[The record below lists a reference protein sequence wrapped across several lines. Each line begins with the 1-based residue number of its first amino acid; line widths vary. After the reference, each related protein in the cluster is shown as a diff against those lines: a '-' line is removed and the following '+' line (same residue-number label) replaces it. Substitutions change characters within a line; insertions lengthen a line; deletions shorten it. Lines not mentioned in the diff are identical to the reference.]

1 MKKNILI
8 SLLATTTIFNSL
20 LTSERR
26 NSDVSLDSTNSLSSE
41 NHELCS
47 ISDLSLPEENDN
59 QLNGIPQHNYSSTVQ
74 TLCSIDR
81 VLWNLKTKTDVE
93 RIKEAIEF
101 ISENKITKLSHA
113 LSTHKILL
121 SRPEIMMA
129 AIKRKNAPAL
139 RVFLSYLDEDNLQE
153 KTADQQSKEKTQ
165 LRILAPHIKSI
176 LKYIEKGK
184 SHIREDKKL
193 KLNKEIETKAKSRIM
208 KDINRRKILEL
219 EKKIEEIGASRE
231 QIELARFIDESGL
244 ENKLRSIVLFNS

>member
-26 NSDVSLDSTNSLSSE
+26 NSDASLYSTKSLPSE
-41 NHELCS
+41 DHELCS
-47 ISDLSLPEENDN
+47 ISDLGLPEENDN
-59 QLNGIPQHNYSSTVQ
+59 QLNGIPQHQHSSTVQ

-81 VLWNLKTKTDVE
+81 ILWNLKTKTDAE

-101 ISENKITKLSHA
+101 ISENKMTKLSHA

-129 AIKRKNAPAL
+129 AITRKNAPAL
-139 RVFLSYLDEDNLQE
+139 RVFLSCLDKE

-176 LKYIEKGK
+176 LKYIEKGE

-219 EKKIEEIGASRE
+219 EEKIKEIGASRE